1 METRRAHWIRYL
13 LLYYYQWVDTS
24 IGGILVPEG
33 IIRSV
38 VSASEQIWFIRY
50 IFYRNVVFNHEII
63 IKKNRWS

>member
-1 METRRAHWIRYL
+1 METRRAHCIRYL
-13 LLYYYQWVDTS
+13 LLYYYQWIDTS

-50 IFYRNVVFNHEII
+50 IFYRNVQFLTHEII
-63 IKKNRWS
+63 IKNNR